1 MLLHNCFSIVKYVQN
16 HQAKSTRNI
25 SELDEEV
32 RENDKNAKQRMKENA
47 DRRSRAQ
54 ERIVEIGDLVLVRQ
68 KRKNK
73 FSTKFDPKPYR
84 VVRVKGTMI
93 TACRDGHYVTRNISF
108 YKKLPDRDD
117 VQIDNGFE
125 NDEINEEHR
134 EEHRE
139 ERRPEQNQ
147 DVARYPQRE
156 RRNVERYRQN
166 IYDK

>member
-1 MLLHNCFSIVKYVQN
+1 M
-16 HQAKSTRNI
+16 
-25 SELDEEV
+25 
-32 RENDKNAKQRMKENA
+32 REKGN
-47 DRRSRAQ
+47 RRSRAE
-54 ERIVEIGDLVLVRQ
+54 ERTVEIGDLVLVRQ

-73 FSTKFDPKPYR
+73 FSTRFDPRPYR

-108 YKKLPDRDD
+108 YKKLPNGDD

-125 NDEINEEHR
+125 NDEINEED
-134 EEHRE
+134 RE
-139 ERRPEQNQ
+139 ERRLEQNQ

-156 RRNVERYRQN
+156 RRNVERYGQN